1 MFSDDDRREVAARLR
16 AVPVLTLAG
25 FNDDGIRREWEM
37 VPLKKLSDAVGMD
50 YDGINDT
57 EGHLNVLSHLA
68 DLIEPEPER
77 TCRMVSAFDTDEL
90 ENIQESI
97 SFSPEDT
104 LAYRCEGCG
113 FDFRYERGLYPS
125 YCPNCGAKVVC

>member
-1 MFSDDDRREVAARLR
+1 MVTNDERREVARRLR
-16 AVPVLTLAG
+16 HAWTNVPDRDPVRHQLRVLLEVYEAVGL
-25 FNDDGIRREWEM
+25 DDGE
-37 VPLKKLSDAVGMD
+37 SDAIDLFGR
-50 YDGINDT
+50 
-57 EGHLNVLSHLA
+57 LA

-90 ENIQESI
+90 EHEQENI

-104 LAYRCEGCG
+104 LAYRCGGCR

-125 YCPNCGAKVVC
+125 YCPNCGARVVDG

>member
-1 MFSDDDRREVAARLR
+1 MMPTDTERREVARRLR
-16 AVPVLTLAG
+16 HAWTNVPDRDPVRHQLRVLLEVYEAVGL
-25 FNDDGIRREWEM
+25 DDGE
-37 VPLKKLSDAVGMD
+37 SDAIDLFGR
-50 YDGINDT
+50 
-57 EGHLNVLSHLA
+57 LA

-90 ENIQESI
+90 EHEQENI

-104 LAYRCEGCG
+104 LAYRCGGCR

-125 YCPNCGAKVVC
+125 YCPNCGARVVDG

>member
-1 MFSDDDRREVAARLR
+1 MMKTNAERREVASRLR
-16 AVPVLTLAG
+16 AFGKTDLG
-25 FNDDGIRREWEM
+25 RMNRETWN
-37 VPLKKLSDAVGMD
+37 L
-50 YDGINDT
+50 I
-57 EGHLNVLSHLA
+57 A

-77 TCRMVSAFDTDEL
+77 TCRIVSAFDTDEL

-104 LAYRCEGCG
+104 LAYRCERCG

-125 YCPNCGAKVVC
+125 YFPNCGAKVVNA

>member
-1 MFSDDDRREVAARLR
+1 MTTIEERREVARRLR
-16 AVPVLTLAG
+16 HAWTNVPDRDPVRHQLRVLLEVYEAVGL
-25 FNDDGIRREWEM
+25 DDGE
-37 VPLKKLSDAVGMD
+37 SDAIDLFGR
-50 YDGINDT
+50 
-57 EGHLNVLSHLA
+57 LA

-90 ENIQESI
+90 EHEQENI

-104 LAYRCEGCG
+104 LAYRCGGCR

-125 YCPNCGAKVVC
+125 YCPNCGARVVDG

>member
-1 MFSDDDRREVAARLR
+1 MPTDDERREVARRLR
-16 AVPVLTLAG
+16 HAWTNVPDRDPVRHQLRVLLEVYEAVGL
-25 FNDDGIRREWEM
+25 DDGE
-37 VPLKKLSDAVGMD
+37 SDAIDLFGR
-50 YDGINDT
+50 
-57 EGHLNVLSHLA
+57 LA

-90 ENIQESI
+90 EHEQENI

-104 LAYRCEGCG
+104 LAYRCGGCR

-125 YCPNCGAKVVC
+125 YCPNCGARVVDG